1 MGLTKDHKV
10 LPSGV
15 LASDANYFTLG
26 ELESLGYITLGRGKV
41 ISKEDIKNVPGNF
54 PVYSSSATGAG
65 EIGRYGLY
73 MFEDE
78 RITWSIDGGGRLF
91 YRPKHKYSVT
101 NVCGWLK
108 VNTPEIS
115 TRYLHLLLTARW
127 ERLVFDYTYKAH
139 PSVIRDAYKGLCFP
153 GRAQQDKVT
162 DVFDKLESVVSNRN
176 RQLVQLQQL
185 VKSRFVEMFGDLAR
199 NQNQWGI
206 VAFDDVA
213 EIEGGLTTDFEKY
226 SNCPHIGI
234 DSIEK
239 DTGTLKGYRTVSEDK
254 LSSGKYHFTARHII
268 YSKIR
273 PNLNKVALPAFEG
286 LCSAD
291 AYAILPKKNV
301 ERIFLAFV
309 LRSRCFLD
317 YIIPLSGRSGMPKAN
332 QVQVRGFQ
340 FPLPP
345 LALQREF
352 AAFVEKV
359 DKLAFAARRRRDVAR
374 QLYRAKIQEFFG

>member
-1 MGLTKDHKV
+1 MKLKDVISTADMERCGERTLPVLSMTMHDGIVLQADRFKKAIASKDLSSYKV
-10 LPSGV
+10 VRRNQLVVSFPIDEGV
-15 LASDANYFTLG
+15 LYIQDLVDAGIVSPAYAIWDIHANMVYPRYLGMFLRSPRSIQYYKSKLRGSTARRRTIPREDFLCMELPEVSIAEQRKICTTL
-26 ELESLGYITLGRGKV
+26 EKIKIV
-41 ISKEDIKNVPGNF
+41 ISECEQQINRL
-54 PVYSSSATGAG
+54 A
-65 EIGRYGLY
+65 EI
-73 MFEDE
+73 
-78 RITWSIDGGGRLF
+78 
-91 YRPKHKYSVT
+91 
-101 NVCGWLK
+101 
-108 VNTPEIS
+108 
-115 TRYLHLLLTARW
+115 
-127 ERLVFDYTYKAH
+127 
-139 PSVIRDAYKGLCFP
+139 
-153 GRAQQDKVT
+153 
-162 DVFDKLESVVSNRN
+162 
-176 RQLVQLQQL
+176 
-185 VKSRFVEMFGDLAR
+185 VKSRFVEMFGDIAR

-226 SNCPHIGI
+226 SDCPHIGI

-239 DTGTLKGYRTVSEDK
+239 DTGTLKGYRAVSEDK

-291 AYAILPKKNV
+291 AYVILPKKNV

-345 LALQREF
+345 LTLQREF
-352 AAFVEKV
+352 AAFVAKV